1 MLSNYFYALACYT
14 CIARYYVSKSDVC
27 PSHSGIVSKPNV
39 HIIKVF
45 TPSGRDMTV
54 VFSST
59 ITVKIPR
66 GTP

>member
-14 CIARYYVSKSDVC
+14 CRAWYYVSKSDVC
-27 PSHSGIVSKPNV
+27 PSHSGIVSIPNV
-39 HIIKVF
+39 HIVKVF
-45 TPSGRDMTV
+45 TPSGKDMTI

-59 ITVKIPR
+59 ITVKILR